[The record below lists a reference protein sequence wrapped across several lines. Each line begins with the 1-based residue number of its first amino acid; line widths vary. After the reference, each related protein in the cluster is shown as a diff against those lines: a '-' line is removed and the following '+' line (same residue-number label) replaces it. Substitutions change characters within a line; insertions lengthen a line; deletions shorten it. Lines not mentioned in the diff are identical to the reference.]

1 MKEDSRLEHLIA
13 SMQPRKYSKDYS
25 KRSKDPRLEQRTP
38 EALDGRLQKHSKPAE
53 LDYEE
58 LGGLSDLGQQDCSP
72 GQNILE

>member
-1 MKEDSRLEHLIA
+1 MDNLPWKAPEAPGCADGSRRTLEVPDEHLQKC
-13 SMQPRKYSKDYS
+13 SM
-25 KRSKDPRLEQRTP
+25 
-38 EALDGRLQKHSKPAE
+38 PAE